1 MHIAYLTTEYPAIS
15 HSFIRREIKAMEGRG
30 HAIDRFTI
38 RSPGRLLS
46 AEDRDE
52 ATRTVSILGQGGL
65 ALMAAAVAV
74 LFARPAAWLH
84 GLTSAMGMYRK
95 AGSGLV
101 RHFAYFAEACWLWRR
116 LRASKADHVH
126 VHFGTNSTAV
136 ARIVRAMGG
145 PPYSF
150 TVHGPD
156 EFDRPA
162 ALDLGGKVADAK
174 AAVAISDFGRG
185 QLMRWSRLED
195 WARIGVARCS
205 IDASFRDEPGEG
217 TPDAPTFVAVGRLAA
232 QKGLPLL
239 IEAAALVKARGAD
252 FRLVIVGDGPLRGE
266 LEAMVARLGLA
277 ANVTFTGAL
286 DGEGVRHAMLAA
298 RAFVLPSF
306 AEGLPV
312 VIMEALALRRPVVV
326 SAIAGTP
333 ELVNEGCGW
342 LVPAGSIE
350 RLADAMVEALRT
362 PPERLRA
369 MGEEG
374 RRRVLERH
382 DADANAAALSALI
395 EGAP

>member
-15 HSFIRREIKAMEGRG
+15 HSFIRREIKAMEARG

-38 RSPGRLLS
+38 RPPGRLLS
-46 AEDRDE
+46 AEDKDE

-65 ALMAAAVAV
+65 ALVAAAVAQV
-74 LFARPAAWLH
+74 TRPHAWLH
-84 GLTSAMGMYRK
+84 GLTCALGMYRK
-95 AGSGLV
+95 AGSGMV
-101 RHFAYFAEACWLWRR
+101 RHLAYFAEACWLLRC
-116 LRASKADHVH
+116 LRASRVEHVH

-195 WARIGVARCS
+195 WPRLGVARCS
-205 IDASFRDEPGEG
+205 IDASFRDEPDEG
-217 TPDAPTFVAVGRLAA
+217 TPDAPAFVAVGRLAA

-239 IEAAALVKARGAD
+239 IEAAALVKSRGAD
-252 FRLVIVGDGPLRGE
+252 VRLVIVGDGPLRGE
-266 LEAMVARLGLA
+266 LEAMVRRLGLA

-286 DGEGVRHAMLAA
+286 DGDGVRRAMLAA

-333 ELVNEGCGW
+333 ELVDEGCGW
-342 LVPAGSIE
+342 LVPAGSVE

-362 PPERLRA
+362 APERLHA

-374 RRRVLERH
+374 RRRVLQRH
-382 DADANAAALSALI
+382 DSDANAAALSALI
-395 EGAP
+395 GAS